1 VSVEVVAV
9 FEEFS
14 PVFPFAKFFLFPCCF
29 EIDCLVFN
37 VVFIFEVV
45 CDVEEFFVVFHLL
58 LVEWVL
64 Y

>member
-14 PVFPFAKFFLFPCCF
+14 PVFPFAKSLLIPCFFK
-29 EIDCLVFN
+29 IYRLVFDIIF
-37 VVFIFEVV
+37 VFEVV
-45 CDVEEFFVVFHLL
+45 SDVEEFFVVFHLL